1 MVGDRHSRRNDGVG
15 RSVSVSIIISDAA
28 SYTRPKKLGNEDA
41 RAARL

>member
-1 MVGDRHSRRNDGVG
+1 MVGDRHSCGNDGVG
-15 RSVSVSIIISDAA
+15 RSVSVYIIISDAA